1 MTVAWLSG
9 ADLESVK
16 SMKDRRLEGLAESDK
31 RISDKTPLQTWGNEY
46 TFRLSDAERAAIAV
60 WLIDEDADAAL
71 KLFRIAGESVEAG
84 LQLRG
89 KPEPMVM
96 RVVGDKVVRES
107 ASGDF
112 SIEDAK
118 MTPKALQLSFRTLV
132 QQISG
137 EVVNT
142 PTGKGIAFMGFR
154 GDASMSGSQSLAAGM
169 HCSLIAND
177 IAMARRIADWAV
189 DRNEFPRLA
198 HALACCVKGLRDIL
212 IGDEASAREVLAK
225 AADMKKEPPL
235 CPSQARAYVTLLEGN
250 PASVTD
256 AFRAYLSEFR
266 KRVKHGYLKYWTPE
280 GGTQESRLIPTEFLL
295 CIPGLAF
302 CSLASSRG
310 IKLEEDEPFLPELL
324 RNS

>member
-9 ADLESVK
+9 ADLDSAK
-16 SMKDRRLEGLAESDK
+16 SMKSHSLEWLAESDK
-31 RISDKTPLQTWGNEY
+31 RIADKNPLQTWGHEY
-46 TFRLSDAERAAIAV
+46 YLRLSDAEHAATAV

-96 RVVGDKVVRES
+96 RIVGDKVVRES

-112 SIEDAK
+112 STEDAK
-118 MTPKALQLSFRTLV
+118 VTPRALQLSFRMLV
-132 QQISG
+132 QQLSG

-142 PTGKGIAFMGFR
+142 PTGKGIAFMGFG
-154 GDASMSGSQSLAAGM
+154 GDASMTGSDHLAAGM
-169 HCSLIAND
+169 QCSLIAND
-177 IAMARRIADWAV
+177 VDMARRIAEWAV

-198 HALACCVKGLRDIL
+198 DALACCVKGLRDIL

-225 AADMKKEPPL
+225 AADTKKEPPL
-235 CPSQARAYVTLLEGN
+235 YPSQARAYVTLLEGN

-266 KRVKHGYLKYWTPE
+266 KRVKHGYLKYWSPE

-295 CIPGLAF
+295 SIPGLAF
-302 CSLASSRG
+302 CNLAASRG
-310 IKLEEDEPFLPELL
+310 VGLEFDEPFLPRQLL
-324 RNS
+324 NG